1 MKGINKSE
9 DQKYTIKNIKTL
21 YQLYNDYSQIASK
34 AKYRSIY
41 GERLPLDLATRL
53 KILIPKQ
60 TIQRLS
66 LALAQAETGNTSEN
80 HLNVSY

>member
-1 MKGINKSE
+1 MKGRDKSE

-21 YQLYNDYSQIASK
+21 HELYNDYSQISSK

-41 GERLPLDLATRL
+41 GERLPSDLATRL
-53 KILIPKQ
+53 KILFPKQ

-80 HLNVSY
+80 HLNISY